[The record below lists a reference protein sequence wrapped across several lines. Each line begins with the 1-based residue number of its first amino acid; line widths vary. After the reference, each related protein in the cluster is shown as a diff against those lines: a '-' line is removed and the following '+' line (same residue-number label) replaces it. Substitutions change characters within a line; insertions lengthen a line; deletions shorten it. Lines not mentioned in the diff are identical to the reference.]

1 MFKAYFGTT
10 IEAYRNAPS
19 TRVLSCSG
27 ASDCSSRLDAAY
39 NDGWRS
45 FYFESDLHLS
55 GNATLGSQQEPV
67 TIVTPNAM
75 DINGTWDIYG
85 LIFSNSAHWNDLGT
99 GSATIHGA
107 QISCAAYQNNGNGTL
122 TYDAEALKNARRLN
136 SLLVR
141 VPGSWRDF

>member
-1 MFKAYFGTT
+1 M
-10 IEAYRNAPS
+10 
-19 TRVLSCSG
+19 
-27 ASDCSSRLDAAY
+27 
-39 NDGWRS
+39 
-45 FYFESDLHLS
+45 
-55 GNATLGSQQEPV
+55 
-67 TIVTPNAM
+67 TPNAI

-85 LIFSNSAHWNDLGT
+85 LIFSNSAQWNDLGT

-122 TYDAEALKNARRLN
+122 TYDADALKNLRRLN